1 MTIGSQLCSIASTLC
16 CATLAT
22 SFCAA
27 LFGPEE
33 LRQLDVAQ
41 FIFLKNQTTA
51 CAATGHVVKM
61 KLSQK
66 TRQRVVSKTESF

>member
-1 MTIGSQLCSIASTLC
+1 MTIGSQLCSIAATLC

-33 LRQLDVAQ
+33 LDVAQ
-41 FIFLKNQTTA
+41 FIFLKNQTCCDGSRGENETFTEDET
-51 CAATGHVVKM
+51 TGC
-61 KLSQK
+61 
-66 TRQRVVSKTESF
+66 